1 VLALCCVAMQCIGAL
16 CCCQGSSSHF
26 RCFACVRRPA
36 GPPPDTDNQFCP
48 PDAENCYFMSK
59 ATANYAGASNT
70 CLNMKGQLVSWNDY
84 DEQLQVGRPRVGSDT
99 QQA

>member
-1 VLALCCVAMQCIGAL
+1 MLRCNAMHWRPVLLPGLLISLSLLCMCAP
-16 CCCQGSSSHF
+16 
-26 RCFACVRRPA
+26 PA